1 MPVMRRLVRVGLPEK
16 KCQSKDA
23 VRPERLEFMRVFC
36 DLIGTVQKP
45 VSINTPEIEIA
56 QPKLFKMGAVLIVSA
71 YGLLLAV
78 PIFAA
83 MLIVSLLKIGIMTA
97 LVPCVAIV
105 GTAFFLPVGLGNPH
119 IMRVLRLLTPGA
131 DNSETAVV
139 VQLTL
144 APRIRSGLR
153 AMVEDADDFGYLS
166 FGDSGLRFRGDSVKL
181 SIPFECIQE
190 VRPQNVGLRGRFLYG
205 RRIRIVVSGLPGIG
219 LLEFAERSSW
229 LLPSSRRITKQLCQR
244 LARS

>member
-1 MPVMRRLVRVGLPEK
+1 
-16 KCQSKDA
+16 
-23 VRPERLEFMRVFC
+23 MRVFC

-45 VSINTPEIEIA
+45 VSINTPAIEIA
-56 QPKLFKMGAVLIVSA
+56 QPKLFTMGVVLIVSA

-78 PIFAA
+78 PVFAS
-83 MLIVSLLKIGIMTA
+83 MLIVSLLKIGILTA
-97 LVPCVAIV
+97 LVPCAAIV

-119 IMRVLRLLTPGA
+119 VLRVLRSLPPLA
-131 DNSETAVV
+131 DNTEAAVV

-153 AMVEDADDFGYLS
+153 AMLEDADDFGYLS
-166 FGDSGLRFRGDSVKL
+166 FGDSGLRFRGDSVRL

-219 LLEFAERSSW
+219 SLEFAERSSW
-229 LLPSSRRITKQLCQR
+229 LLPSSRRITKQLCQH